1 MKRDLAESSPL
12 EEILIDCQPLRPII
26 NNGNNLD
33 MLLPQLPKLALPIVT
48 RPLPILNL
56 LARIRDASIAV
67 LIKLLGQLPEPMAK
81 IRILLADLLILLLE
95 LADLL
100 PKLVDVSVAVRRRRR
115 RAGVL
120 EGAAEGVVLGLKGG
134 DLLLELGDDDL
145 AEVVELAFVGGEAG
159 AEGVVLVAEGL
170 VGGFEGAVA
179 LHEGFP
185 FFAANFIRVALVTMV
200 VVGFGALE

>member
-1 MKRDLAESSPL
+1 
-12 EEILIDCQPLRPII
+12 
-26 NNGNNLD
+26 

-48 RPLPILNL
+48 RSLPVLNL
-56 LARIRDASIAV
+56 LARIRHPSVAV
-67 LIKLLGQLPEPMAK
+67 LIKLLRQLPQPMAK

-100 PKLVDVSVAVRRRRR
+100 PQLVDVPVAVRRSR

-120 EGAAEGVVLGLKGG
+120 EGAAERVVLGLEGG
-134 DLLLELGDDDL
+134 DLLLELGDEDL
-145 AEVVELAFVGGEAG
+145 AEVVQLAFVGGEAA

-179 LHEGFP
+179 LDEGLP
-185 FFAANFIRVALVTMV
+185 FFAVDFVGVAFVTV
-200 VVGFGALE
+200 VVV